1 MPTKQVH
8 TRSWSPLLT
17 ISCTGMFTLQFHNFI
32 SMRLLN
38 GRYNLFMR
46 LLQLGHLQKDH
57 TFINPLEGVLRN
69 YDGNAGRNYA

>member
-8 TRSWSPLLT
+8 TQSRSPLLT
-17 ISCTGMFTLQFHNFI
+17 VSCTGMFALQFHNFI
-32 SMRLLN
+32 SMCLLN

-57 TFINPLEGVLRN
+57 TFINPLEGVLSH
-69 YDGNAGRNYA
+69 YDGNTRRNYA